1 MRPTPTLSKTRTL
14 STLGRNFGFQKHER
28 GASMRRDRVIHLL
41 AIFLVIG
48 LVVGCSQSPSSDSTK
63 VKVADVDVGRSISP
77 DKTIAEKTDSFRPS
91 DTFYISVRAEGSA
104 PNATVKARWLF
115 QNSQLVNESETTI
128 VPQGSAVTEFH
139 ISKPDPW
146 PVGEYKVEV
155 SINGAPPVSKTFKVI

>member
-1 MRPTPTLSKTRTL
+1 MKPLRTR
-14 STLGRNFGFQKHER
+14 
-28 GASMRRDRVIHLL
+28 V
-41 AIFLVIG
+41 
-48 LVVGCSQSPSSDSTK
+48 PSSFL
-63 VKVADVDVGRSISP
+63 RSKAS
-77 DKTIAEKTDSFRPS
+77 SFRPS